1 MMPTL
6 TRYDP
11 FSTGFDDFF
20 KGLILR
26 PMRFDVE
33 MPEQLQIKVNVWRYD
48 GGYTVEAE
56 MPGVKKDDI
65 KITVDG
71 TLVTISGEVKKD
83 WQEKKGEEVL
93 RSERYF
99 GAVQRTFTLPQE
111 VDEAHV
117 DAKYSDGV
125 LKLMLRLRQNSKVKQ
140 FAIA

>member
-11 FSTGFDDFF
+11 LSTGFDDFF
-20 KGLILR
+20 KGLFLR

-99 GAVQRTFTLPQE
+99 GAVQRSFTLPQE

-125 LKLMLRLRQNSKVKQ
+125 LKLMLPLREKSKVKQ
-140 FAIA
+140 IAIA

>member
-71 TLVTISGEVKKD
+71 TLVTISGEVNKD
-83 WQEKKGEEVL
+83 WQEKKGEEML
-93 RSERYF
+93 RSERYI
-99 GAVQRTFTLPQE
+99 GAVQRSFTLPQE

-125 LKLMLRLRQNSKVKQ
+125 LKLMLPLREKSKVKQ
-140 FAIA
+140 IAIA